1 MRSGLSKRFSGAAI
15 WLALCCGLAALGSGA
30 FAQGPAALPEA
41 PQATGSASLAGL
53 VKDVGGT
60 PVGDA
65 TVTLKGPGGF
75 QRQVESDDDGNFQ
88 MQSLPSGAFTLT
100 VSAEGLTTL
109 SVPVVL
115 SAQQQ
120 KVLPALLLRIATVAS
135 QVDAISQVEMAD
147 EQLKVEE
154 KQRIFGIVPNF
165 YVAYDPNTV
174 PLNSKQKFKLA
185 GRTVIDP
192 EVFIAVAISAG
203 IAQGTQ
209 TPIEWQQNFTGYMQ
223 RYGAGYAGALVGIG
237 LSGAVFPTI
246 FHEDPRY
253 FFKGTGTT
261 GSRLRWSL
269 KQAVEQRND
278 KGQWRPAYSN
288 MLGDLSA
295 SLVTVAIYPHQATDW
310 GKTTALDFGL
320 NIAGEAFGDLM
331 EEFVVP
337 KLAKRKKKTAQTP

>member
-1 MRSGLSKRFSGAAI
+1 VGEAVVALTGPDGFKRS
-15 WLALCCGLAALGSGA
+15 
-30 FAQGPAALPEA
+30 
-41 PQATGSASLAGL
+41 
-53 VKDVGGT
+53 
-60 PVGDA
+60 
-65 TVTLKGPGGF
+65 
-75 QRQVESDDDGNFQ
+75 VESDDDGNFRIDR
-88 MQSLPSGAFTLT
+88 LPAGAYTLT
-100 VSAEGLTTL
+100 VSADGLT
-109 SVPVVL
+109 SVSTPVVL
-115 SAQQQ
+115 GPQEQR
-120 KVLPALLLRIATVAS
+120 VLPPMLLRIATVAS
-135 QVDAISQVEMAD
+135 QVDAVSQVEMAN

-154 KQRIFGIVPNF
+154 KQRILGIVPNF

-174 PLNSKQKFKLA
+174 PLDSAQKFKLA
-185 GRTVIDP
+185 GRTVLDP
-192 EVFIAVAISAG
+192 EVFIAVGISAG

-209 TPIEWQQNFTGYMQ
+209 TPIEWQQNFKGYAQ

-253 FFKGTGTT
+253 FYKGTGTT
-261 GSRLRWSL
+261 GERLRWSL

-310 GKTTALDFGL
+310 GKTTAVDFGL

-337 KLAKRKKKTAQTP
+337 KLGRHKKKAATP